1 LIEALLNVLFNKVD
15 IINNRNTDEGELYLR
30 RWFIWPHKPADLKMV
45 PRLYLHKFYTG
56 DSDRHLHDHPW
67 PFHSLIL
74 KGGYNE
80 ISFNPAW
87 KRWEAQMNAAL
98 AGEHPLGS
106 ISYLASVEPPQ
117 TVSKW
122 YGPGSLLRRGAAW
135 AHSVKLTTYP
145 TPDLSVVREGPVN
158 HAWSLVFTGIK
169 CRSWGFHTEHGWC
182 WWRNY
187 RRGAC
192 VCYDNPNEVSTK

>member
-1 LIEALLNVLFNKVD
+1 VIEALLNLLFNKID
-15 IINNRNTDEGELYLR
+15 IINHRNTDEGELYLR
-30 RWFIWPHKPADLKMV
+30 RWFIYPRKPADLKMV

-67 PFHSLIL
+67 PFRSLIL

-80 ISFNPAW
+80 FSYNPAW

-98 AGEHPLGS
+98 AGEHPSGS

-122 YGPGSLLRRGAAW
+122 YGPGSVLKRGASW
-135 AHSVKLTTYP
+135 AHSVKLSEHKDGT
-145 TPDLSVVREGPVN
+145 VN
-158 HAWSLVFTGIK
+158 YCWSLVWTGIK
-169 CRSWGFHTEHGWC
+169 CRSWGFHTENGWC

-187 RRGAC
+187 TRGAC
-192 VCYDNPNEVSTK
+192 VCYDNPNEVLVK